1 MVAEISAS
9 RIIRAPD
16 TLPTQS
22 DVVVCVSTRTSS
34 FAWIARRRGNRV
46 GPIDRSDLKA
56 FRVIG
61 TILLLVALGVTV
73 YYGLDFDYAAYTTF
87 RGDLKTT
94 RGTVTAVE
102 PTDRYE
108 PGVMRVGTKHARR
121 DETTQI
127 DAVHYTFVDANKIER
142 RGVSYRPNAQAKVG
156 STVTIE
162 HPAGRP
168 EVSRIRGYRT
178 AKYDS
183 VPFALPIMAGAGAV
197 LLGVGLFWRVG
208 GRHRAD
214 D

>member
-1 MVAEISAS
+1 MSA
-9 RIIRAPD
+9 
-16 TLPTQS
+16 
-22 DVVVCVSTRTSS
+22 RTSR
-34 FAWIARRRGNRV
+34 FAWIGQRRGNRV

-61 TILLLVALGVTV
+61 VILILVALGATAC
-73 YYGLDFDYAAYTTF
+73 YGLDFDYAAYTTF
-87 RGDLKTT
+87 RGELRTA
-94 RGTVTAVE
+94 RGSVIAVE

-127 DAVHYTFVDANKIER
+127 VAVHYTFVDANTVER

-156 STVTIE
+156 GSVAMSTRQQPGGVAERRLPDREIRLR
-162 HPAGRP
+162 AR
-168 EVSRIRGYRT
+168 SRSR
-178 AKYDS
+178 S
-183 VPFALPIMAGAGAV
+183 PGAGAV

-208 GRHRAD
+208 GRRRED